1 MKQRNISIFVIVFIM
16 CMSIF
21 LFTACALRQGAK
33 PPQTQPGTPQQGQ
46 RMGTELTPETSPP
59 GTAQSQQDL
68 VSYRQKAENITRGLK
83 NMPGVDEVDAVVV
96 GNTCLVGYKPS
107 KTSKNANT
115 IRNMIIDKVKGMD
128 ATIDTVVVNESEDTM
143 KNIKKLSKDIID
155 NKPANEIN
163 AEFQKIIQKLK
174 PAAR

>member
-1 MKQRNISIFVIVFIM
+1 MKQRNVSIFVIVSVM
-16 CMSIF
+16 CLSIF

-46 RMGTELTPETSPP
+46 RIGTELTPGTSPP
-59 GTAQSQQDL
+59 GTAQNQQDL
-68 VSYRQKAENITRGLK
+68 VSYRQKAENITKGLE
-83 NMPGVDEVDAVVV
+83 NMAEVDKVDAVVI

-107 KTSKNANT
+107 KTAKNAST
-115 IRNMIIDKVKGMD
+115 TRNLIINKVKGMD

-143 KNIKKLSKDIID
+143 KSIKKLSKDIID

-163 AEFQKIIQKLK
+163 TEFQQIIQKLK
-174 PAAR
+174 PTAK